1 MLRRVVAV
9 RGVRRPARGG
19 RTAGAV
25 AHAIPALLALGVL
38 ALGGRVAAQVPAVPP
53 TEVPVPPA
61 KVPVSPAT
69 APQTVPKPPPSTAA
83 AGISRWFNPAT
94 APFIPIPEVAADPDN
109 GTTIG
114 LIPTWLKTDE
124 QHDIRQII
132 APDIIHNPYFGYG
145 VHGRIYDYP
154 STDEQWSL
162 IGGIKQRV
170 ERSID
175 GEYQTGRL
183 RDRRWSVNLTALYD
197 RDGTPRFYGTGNDSS
212 ANDQTNFTGE
222 QEVLQAQVGLNLT
235 QAWQLRYTLRLRAF
249 DVLPGT
255 LPRIPSIYTLFP
267 AVRGLHTTKELLH
280 RLAIVYD
287 TRDDVTVP
295 TRGMEWVA
303 YGGLASRAGILND
316 SLYSE
321 AGVDGRV
328 FWPIAR
334 NSILAA
340 HMALRYMPAARD
352 APFWALSTLG
362 GSESL
367 IGGTQP
373 LRGYGAGRFYDR
385 NAFSATVELRQR
397 IGSIGIAATRLEL
410 EVAPFLD
417 MGRVFSRLSLSPVS
431 DLHKVIGVGFRGVA
445 RPFVVGYVDVGYG
458 NEGAAVF
465 SGIGYPF

>member
-1 MLRRVVAV
+1 M
-9 RGVRRPARGG
+9 
-19 RTAGAV
+19 
-25 AHAIPALLALGVL
+25 PALLALA
-38 ALGGRVAAQVPAVPP
+38 ALMLGRGAAGQVPAVPP
-53 TEVPVPPA
+53 AQPPVPPA
-61 KVPVSPAT
+61 KVPQPAGQPPASPSGGGAL
-69 APQTVPKPPPSTAA
+69 S
-83 AGISRWFNPAT
+83 WLNPAT

-109 GTTIG
+109 GTTVGI
-114 LIPTWLKTDE
+114 IPTWLKTDE
-124 QHDIRQII
+124 HHDIRQII

-145 VHGRIYDYP
+145 VHGRIYNYL
-154 STDEQWSL
+154 SKDEQWSV

-183 RDRRWSVNLTALYD
+183 RDRRWSLSLSVLYD
-197 RDGTPRFYGTGNDSS
+197 RDGTPRFYGIGNHSVAD
-212 ANDQTNFTGE
+212 DQTNFTSE
-222 QEVLQAQVGLNLT
+222 QELIQAQIGRNLT
-235 QAWQLRYTLRLRAF
+235 RVWQLQYTLRMRAV

-255 LPRIPSIYTLFP
+255 LPLVPSIYTLFP
-267 AVRGLHTTKELLH
+267 HVQGLHTSKELLN
-280 RLAIVYD
+280 RFAIVYD
-287 TRDDVTVP
+287 TRDDITVP
-295 TRGMEWVA
+295 THGMEWVM

-321 AGVDGRV
+321 AGLDGRV

-334 NSILAA
+334 NSILAG
-340 HMALRYMPAARD
+340 HMALRYMPQARH

-362 GSESL
+362 GSESV

-385 NAFSATVELRQR
+385 NAFSATVELRQK
-397 IGSIGIAATRLEL
+397 IGSLRIASTRLDL

-417 MGRVFSRLSLSPVS
+417 VGRVFSRLGTWPIS
-431 DLHKVIGVGFRGVA
+431 DLHKVFGVGFRGVA